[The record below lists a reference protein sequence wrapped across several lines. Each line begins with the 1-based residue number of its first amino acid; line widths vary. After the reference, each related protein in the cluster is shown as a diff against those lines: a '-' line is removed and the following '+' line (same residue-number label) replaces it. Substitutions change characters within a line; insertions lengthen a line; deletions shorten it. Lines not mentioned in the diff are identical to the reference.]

1 MWTALVLICSLAT
14 TMDLQD
20 CTRSNATLVMRMPAE
35 FGNPATCFMHGQAYL
50 AQTSIGRELADN
62 ERVKVFCVRS
72 ETIDGSIGT
81 QPNVRS
87 DVAGDDR

>member
-1 MWTALVLICSLAT
+1 M
-14 TMDLQD
+14 
-20 CTRSNATLVMRMPAE
+20 VMRMPAE

-50 AQTSIGRELADN
+50 AQTSIGLELADN

-72 ETIDGSIGT
+72 ETIDGSVGA